1 MSAGLV
7 SFRFLLLICACV
19 HNEKGHLGHEMH
31 FCGGKNI
38 RDNFWESYQNCTHI
52 NLHSACVRGKS
63 RMWCRRRSNC
73 KTLRRQSTLV
83 VRFNQAQN
91 TLPHQQLTQL
101 TTNCG
106 QIREEWTQLCCCHI
120 HGATYISDAVFSSTC
135 CQFKISIGLRV
146 FAEEYPAEM
155 LVISDQLFRTV
166 TDGTVRWAFLFSKP
180 LSGAQCPFNQT

>member
-1 MSAGLV
+1 MSASEV
-7 SFRFLLLICACV
+7 SFRFLLLICTCV
-19 HNEKGHLGHEMH
+19 QHEKGHLGHEMH

-52 NLHSACVRGKS
+52 NLHSACAQGKS
-63 RMWCRRRSNC
+63 RMWCRRRRNC

-106 QIREEWTQLCCCHI
+106 EIREEGETALLLLYPRCNI
-120 HGATYISDAVFSSTC
+120 HLWCIFFLTNMLPVQNQYRFKSVFR
-135 CQFKISIGLRV
+135 RV
-146 FAEEYPAEM
+146 SGRNVGDFW
-155 LVISDQLFRTV
+155 S
-166 TDGTVRWAFLFSKP
+166 AF
-180 LSGAQCPFNQT
+180 